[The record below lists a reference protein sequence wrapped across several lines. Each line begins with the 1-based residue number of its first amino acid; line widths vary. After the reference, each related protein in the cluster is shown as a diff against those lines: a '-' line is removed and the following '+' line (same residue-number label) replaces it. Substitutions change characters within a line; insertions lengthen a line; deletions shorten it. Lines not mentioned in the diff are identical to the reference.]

1 MDYHHALSSADFNN
15 TYTVDVA
22 GNSISP
28 DPVGEKDSDF
38 TVLTVYKTACIILG
52 SELKTEAANAI
63 SIKDGPSA
71 IDLRGVAATLTT
83 LYQELCAKYDKA
95 QLDYRTGKGMIGQ
108 SILGPYSPGSDF
120 MARNHSGRGAG
131 GVLQY

>member
-1 MDYHHALSSADFNN
+1 MPWPVDLTLMVRSLIGDLDKTKYTDERIKQILVVGAYNVNNDADFNN

-63 SIKDGPSA
+63 SRAGDRSSVLRA
-71 IDLRGVAATLTT
+71 I
-83 LYQELCAKYDKA
+83 
-95 QLDYRTGKGMIGQ
+95 
-108 SILGPYSPGSDF
+108 
-120 MARNHSGRGAG
+120 SGI
-131 GVLQY
+131 